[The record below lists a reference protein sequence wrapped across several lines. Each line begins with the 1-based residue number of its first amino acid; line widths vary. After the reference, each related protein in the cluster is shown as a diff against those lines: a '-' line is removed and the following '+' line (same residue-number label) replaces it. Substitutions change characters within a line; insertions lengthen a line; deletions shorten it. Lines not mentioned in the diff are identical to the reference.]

1 MVEDIGYIKI
11 KIQSL
16 IENLTEEEQD
26 NLINDIANII
36 INKETKSS

>member
-1 MVEDIGYIKI
+1 MVEDIGYIKN

-16 IENLTEEEQD
+16 IENLTEEERD